1 MIQQNFKLL
10 VGVKSEPLFETEQE
24 YQDFRASFQQEVKPE
39 LDRQREARQQSEE
52 DAKRHLVS

>member
-1 MIQQNFKLL
+1 MTQQTFELL
-10 VGVKSEPLFETEQE
+10 AGAKSKPLFATEQA

-39 LDRQREARQQSEE
+39 LDRQREARRQSEE